1 MDGNIAFYGGIEK
14 LIETKQ
20 KMQGDYR
27 SAFADKSVAEKE
39 VEHLSVT
46 LQKTESD
53 LNDTKERLSLVNEE
67 NKLVIQQK
75 AEMQGQLNQL
85 QNS

>member
-1 MDGNIAFYGGIEK
+1 LSHKSSEIEK

-20 KMQGDYR
+20 KLQDDYR
-27 SAFADKSVAEKE
+27 SAFTEKSVAEQA

-53 LNDTKERLSLVNEE
+53 LNDTKEKLSLVSEE